1 MKNINKFLCKWN
13 GIIILVLALTFAYVT
28 WVYAFKRVID
38 ISLEDSLSIF
48 KSLTS
53 LLGIIITAIVA
64 IYTMKSNQ
72 KHNIKIEKEKEKKQ
86 DEAKMYKIDIYLNQ
100 ILSYSKDFAFK
111 IYTTNDIQSISIN
124 AIQDYI
130 DKMLDYVELAKG
142 YEMIN
147 ITEEYTNALKTLDF
161 ISTDLDNVKL
171 KLTLDGV
178 LVNPSEFRKHFYNI
192 YSVTYDYLNTERSLV
207 NIDFSK
213 REF

>member
-13 GIIILVLALTFAYVT
+13 GIITLVLALIFVYVT
-28 WVYAFKRVID
+28 WVYAFKQVLD

-48 KSLTS
+48 KSLIS

-72 KHNIKIEKEKEKKQ
+72 KHNTMIEKVKEVKQ

-111 IYTTNDIQSISIN
+111 INTTQDILSISIN
-124 AIQDYI
+124 VIQDYI
-130 DKMLDYVELAKG
+130 DKMTNYVELAKG

-147 ITEEYTNALKTLDF
+147 ITEDYMKALKTLDS

-178 LVNPSEFRKHFYNI
+178 IVSVDEVKKHFYNI
-192 YSVTYDYLNTERSLV
+192 YSVTYDYLNTERSLI

-213 REF
+213 KKF